1 MQVPARDPSTPSRGA
16 APAAEGRAP
25 ARPGAYDAAFER
37 AVRAVRSGRHAA
49 PSEDAVP
56 SPTAGSAPIRGVD
69 ELLSAIASPGRAE
82 AASHAATTPVLAG
95 AVARVAL
102 LVAQGASPAVSL
114 QLGAGLEIRLEQARR
129 GVEVEVRC
137 LRGLSPL
144 AEAELPGLLAAL
156 RARGVRVA
164 RGSVR
169 GVPRAL
175 VVDAA
180 PGLRYKGRRSGSVAK
195 W

>member
-1 MQVPARDPSTPSRGA
+1 MQVPPREPSA
-16 APAAEGRAP
+16 APRAATPVPEGRAP
-25 ARPGAYDAAFER
+25 ARPGAFDAAFDR
-37 AVRAVRSGRHAA
+37 AVRSVRSGRHGALPDA
-49 PSEDAVP
+49 P
-56 SPTAGSAPIRGVD
+56 APPEATGCAPVRGVE

-82 AASHAATTPVLAG
+82 AASRAATTPLLAG
-95 AVARVAL
+95 AVARIAM

-114 QLGAGLEIRLEQARR
+114 QLGAGLEVRLEQARR

-144 AEAELPGLLAAL
+144 AEVELPGLLAAL

-180 PGLRYKGRRSGSVAK
+180 PGLRYNGRRSGSVAK